1 MQTFFAPQHFEE
13 DHFWHCERL
22 AWRAI
27 RAWMK
32 TFLDQFVGI
41 FLTHSLL
48 IRANKDLRAIEDWV
62 RALIHHYVHAKLL
75 RDQKFGYAPDV
86 VEKKFARK
94 IVVKKKR
101 ITRGY
106 RFNPCVAWVNT
117 HGDDPAMLSERRRLP
132 FVFTYDYAK
141 KRVAY
146 FENAIAALSAILENP
161 YAYAERV
168 SQCVFLNAPIT
179 AYRRVA
185 RAKEMHGPERNDWW
199 RKANARA
206 AAFCKTLAKKPS
218 GDTS

>member
-1 MQTFFAPQHFEE
+1 
-13 DHFWHCERL
+13 
-22 AWRAI
+22 
-27 RAWMK
+27 
-32 TFLDQFVGI
+32 
-41 FLTHSLL
+41 LL

-62 RALIHHYVHAKLL
+62 RALVQHYVHAKLF
-75 RDQKFGYAPDV
+75 RDQKFGYASDV
-86 VEKKFARK
+86 VEKKFARVR
-94 IVVKKKR
+94 VVKTKK
-101 ITRGY
+101 ITRAY

-117 HGDDPAMLSERRRLP
+117 HGEEEALVSERRRLP
-132 FVFTYDYAK
+132 FVFTCDHAK

-146 FENAIAALSAILENP
+146 LENAIAALSAILENP

-206 AAFCKTLAKKPS
+206 AAFCRALAKKPS

>member
-1 MQTFFAPQHFEE
+1 MQMFFAPLHFEE
-13 DHFWHCERL
+13 DHLWHCERL

-27 RAWMK
+27 RAWTK
-32 TFLDQFVGI
+32 TFSDQFVGI

-48 IRANKDLRAIEDWV
+48 IRANEDLCAIEDWV

-86 VEKKFARK
+86 VEKKFART
-94 IVVKKKR
+94 IVVKKKKL
-101 ITRGY
+101 TRGY
-106 RFNPCVAWVNT
+106 RFNPCVAWLNM
-117 HGDDPAMLSERRRLP
+117 HGDDPVMLSERRRLP

-146 FENAIAALSAILENP
+146 FESAIAALSTILENP

-168 SQCVFLNAPIT
+168 SQRVFLNAPIT

-185 RAKEMHGPERNDWW
+185 RAKEIHCADRNDWW
-199 RKANARA
+199 RKTNARA
-206 AAFCKTLAKKPS
+206 AAFCNALAKRPI